1 MIVNCDKCNS
11 MLTDKDIELQTEE
24 VSNDS
29 VLVLRTIYYRT
40 PCCNTKNIVAYEN
53 KCCDI
58 LKQDISNARRLNDT
72 RRLKSL
78 VNKLKIEMDR
88 LKKLHCNK

>member
-11 MLTDKDIELQTEE
+11 MLTDKDIKLQTEE
-24 VSNDS
+24 VLADDK
-29 VLVLRTIYYRT
+29 LVLRIIYYIT
-40 PCCNTKNIVAYEN
+40 PCCSNKNIVAYEN
-53 KCCDI
+53 SKCDM
-58 LKQDISNARRLNDT
+58 LKSDISNARRLNDI

-88 LKKLHCNK
+88 LKKLHGEK